1 MRKNERKWRKIE
13 NSIERRNLESST
25 IRNVS
30 KVKKMSKS
38 TFYLQAK
45 VKWTLGIIQE
55 VFQRLLHQEIWK
67 TCNFEWAPTISHDC
81 AKWKTHQQQFRLPR
95 AFRMTVRN
103 FRMVMRNQFLVFP
116 LSCSQNSFLVHFARR
131 WEFFSCSCEIEK
143 HSFSSLFY
151 LSFHF
156 FLLIPLQLPPNQL

>member
-1 MRKNERKWRKIE
+1 MEIWSHKACLASEKMRKNERKWRKIE

-81 AKWKTHQQQFRLPR
+81 AKWKTHQQQFRLLR
-95 AFRMTVRN
+95 AFHMIVRN
-103 FRMVMRNQFLVFP
+103 FCMVMRNQFL
-116 LSCSQNSFLVHFARR
+116 ARL
-131 WEFFSCSCEIEK
+131 WEFFACSCEIEK
-143 HSFSSLFY
+143 HSFSTLFC
-151 LSFHF
+151 LFFHF
-156 FLLIPLQLPPNQL
+156 FLLIPLQPPPNQL